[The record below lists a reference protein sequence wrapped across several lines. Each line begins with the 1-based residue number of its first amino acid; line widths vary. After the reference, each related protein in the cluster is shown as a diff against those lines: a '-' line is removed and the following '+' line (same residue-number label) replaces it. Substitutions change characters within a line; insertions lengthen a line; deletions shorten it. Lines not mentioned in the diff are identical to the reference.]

1 MASIIDS
8 FRETFTDN
16 MSFFKLLT
24 FAVPLYFAHD
34 LYLKNP
40 QNPTGALWLA
50 GITIFFLFGF
60 LIKVTGEVLN
70 EGDTVLPFLNPLK
83 LALASLKGIIAIG
96 PITWL
101 SASIATYVI
110 PKVNVIGWFNI
121 TFQIVIWLIV
131 IGIALTS
138 FLMFVKNEKI
148 ADSYNLK
155 VLFNKSVDLSIAI
168 IFFIFQL
175 TLINIPTN
183 VFIGYII
190 LVLFG
195 FGPLFYFFAAY
206 AIVFNVAVT
215 GHYMAQLQY
224 EVLGYDKNK
233 MDF

>member
-24 FAVPLYFAHD
+24 FSVPLYFAHD
-34 LYLKNP
+34 LYIKNP
-40 QNPTGALWLA
+40 QNPIGAFWLG

-60 LIKVTGEVLN
+60 LIKVTSEVLN
-70 EGDTVLPFLNPLK
+70 EGDSVLPFLNPLK
-83 LALASLKGIIAIG
+83 LALASVKGLIAIG
-96 PITWL
+96 PVTWI
-101 SASIATYVI
+101 SISLANYVI
-110 PKVNVIGWFNI
+110 PKVNVVDWFNI
-121 TFQIVIWLIV
+121 TFQSIIWLIV

-155 VLFNKSVDLSIAI
+155 ILFEKSADLSIAI
-168 IFFIFQL
+168 IFFILQII
-175 TLINIPTN
+175 LINLPTT
-183 VFIGYII
+183 VFLGYIL

-195 FGPLFYFFAAY
+195 FGPLFYFFLAY
-206 AIVFNVAVT
+206 VIVFNVAAT

-224 EVLGYDKNK
+224 EVLGLDRN
-233 MDF
+233 DLNL

>member
-40 QNPTGALWLA
+40 QQPTGALWLA

-60 LIKVTGEVLN
+60 LIKVTSEVLN
-70 EGDTVLPFLNPLK
+70 EGDSVLPFLNPLK
-83 LALASLKGIIAIG
+83 LAFASIKGIIAVG
-96 PITWL
+96 PITWI
-101 SASIATYVI
+101 AVSIANYVI
-110 PKVNVIGWFNI
+110 PKVNVIDWFNI
-121 TFQIVIWLIV
+121 TFQVIIWLIV
-131 IGIALTS
+131 IGMALTS

-148 ADSYNLK
+148 ADSYNFK
-155 VLFNKSVDLSIAI
+155 VLFNKSADLSIAI
-168 IFFIFQL
+168 IFFILQIIL
-175 TLINIPTN
+175 MNLPTT
-183 VFIGYII
+183 VFIGYIL

-224 EVLGYDKNK
+224 EVLGLDKDDLNL
-233 MDF
+233 